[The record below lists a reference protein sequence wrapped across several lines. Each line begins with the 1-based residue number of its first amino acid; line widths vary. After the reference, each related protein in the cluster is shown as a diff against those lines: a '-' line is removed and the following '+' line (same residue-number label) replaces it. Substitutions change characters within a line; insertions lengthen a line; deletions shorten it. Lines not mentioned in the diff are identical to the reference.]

1 MSTAGEPDV
10 REPFP
15 CGLYRRVGW
24 LHTGGMPTMHQWHNP
39 LLPHWN
45 QDNGKGK
52 IATSRLA
59 QLDSASVSSG
69 GR

>member
-1 MSTAGEPDV
+1 
-10 REPFP
+10 
-15 CGLYRRVGW
+15 
-24 LHTGGMPTMHQWHNP
+24 MHQWHNP

-52 IATSRLA
+52 IAKSRLA